1 MSQPFRLNRGG
12 RIDRGAPIRFTF
24 DGRPIDAYR
33 GDTVASALLANGV
46 SLIGRSFKYHRPRGV
61 MAAGS
66 EDPNA
71 FVQLGHGARTQPN
84 RLATVTPASPGLA
97 VRHVNAWPSLEYDV
111 MSALGLAAP
120 FIPAGF
126 YYKTL
131 MWPRRFWP
139 LYEHVLRHAAGLGH
153 APGEPDPDRYDHVHA
168 HCEVLVVGAGPA
180 GLAAARSAAR
190 SGARVI
196 LADEQAEPG
205 GSLLASSDR
214 VDGLS
219 GPDWAD
225 ATAAELGAAP
235 GVTVL
240 PNTTAFG
247 LYESNLVV
255 LVERLFP
262 DRPDAAG
269 SERGAR
275 LWRVLPK
282 QIVLASGAHERPL
295 LFANND
301 RPGVMLAGA
310 ISTYVRRYA
319 VAPGSRAVLF
329 TNNDAAYR
337 AALDLTDAGV
347 PVAAIADVRRE
358 TDGDLPAEARAQGI
372 PVYPGAVVRR
382 AHGRGRVTAA
392 ELCSL
397 DGAPLGTVECDLL
410 GVSGGF
416 APALHLHA
424 QAGGRTVW
432 DRTLAAFVPRSS
444 NGIHPAGAVAGQP
457 GLAAALRQGTAA
469 GASAAAAAG
478 YSNSESRLEPSPSG
492 RGQGEGPKVDSAAAE
507 APDMALQPYWLPPGQ
522 LARLKP
528 QFVDLHEDVTIDD
541 LRLSLRE
548 GFESIEH
555 VKRYTTLGMGPDQG
569 KLANSLATGVIA
581 ELLGR
586 DPASVGTPRHRPAYT
601 PVSFGAIAGRH
612 VGPLADPVRET
623 PMQAWHEA
631 AGARF
636 EDVGQWRRAW
646 YYPQPGES
654 MHDAVARECLAVRHR
669 VGILDYSTLGK
680 IEVTG
685 PAAGEFLDR
694 VYTNAWKRLRPGRC
708 RYGLMLGE
716 DGMIMDDG
724 VTARLDAERYLMFTS
739 TSNAAPV
746 LAWLEQWLQTEWPD
760 LRVYLT
766 SVSEQWS
773 NIALAGPRSRD
784 VLTAVGTDI
793 PLAREDFPFMTFRE
807 GQVAGVP
814 GRVFRI
820 SFSGELSYE
829 INVAADRARHV
840 WEALV
845 DAGRPFGITPYGTE
859 TMHVLRAEK
868 GFIIVGQETDG
879 SVTPDDV
886 GLGRLLSR
894 RKDFLGRR
902 SLQRPDSL
910 RPDRKQ
916 LVGLLSDDPN
926 QVLPEGGAVVDD
938 PGRQRSLPMRGHVT
952 SSYYSP
958 VLGRSIALAMVAGG
972 RAALGER
979 LYVATLDDRWLPAR
993 SCNPVF
999 YDPQGARQHV

>member
-1 MSQPFRLNRGG
+1 MSQPFRLSHGG
-12 RIDRGAPIRFTF
+12 RIDRDAPLQFTF

-46 SLIGRSFKYHRPRGV
+46 TLVGRSFKYHRPRGIV
-61 MAAGS
+61 SAGA

-71 FVQLGHGARTQPN
+71 FVQLGHGARTLPN
-84 RLATVTPASPGLA
+84 RLATVSAASSGLK
-97 VRHVNAWPSLEYDV
+97 VRHVNAWPTLEFDV
-111 MSALGLAAP
+111 MSAVGLVAP

-139 LYEHVLRHAAGLGH
+139 LYEHFLRHAAGLGH
-153 APGEPDPDRYDHVHA
+153 APDAPDPDRYDHVHA
-168 HCEVLVVGAGPA
+168 HCDVLVIGAGPA
-180 GLAAARSAAR
+180 GLAAARAAAHA
-190 SGARVI
+190 GARVI
-196 LADEQAEPG
+196 LADEQLELG
-205 GSLLASSDR
+205 GSLLASPARRRRPAWTRMGRRNVASE
-214 VDGLS
+214 L
-219 GPDWAD
+219 
-225 ATAAELGAAP
+225 AAMSS
-235 GVTVL
+235 VTLL

-247 LYESNLVV
+247 LYESNLV
-255 LVERLFP
+255 LLAERLITDQP
-262 DRPDAAG
+262 DDAG
-269 SERGAR
+269 SESGAR
-275 LWRVLPK
+275 VWRVLPK
-282 QIVLASGAHERPL
+282 QIVLATGAHERPL

-310 ISTYVRRYA
+310 ISTYIHRYA

-329 TNNDAAYR
+329 TNNDSAYR
-337 AALDLTDAGV
+337 TALDLADAGV
-347 PVAAIADVRRE
+347 AVAAIADVRRD

-372 PVYPGAVVRR
+372 PVRLGSVVRH
-382 AHGRGRVTAA
+382 AHGGRRVAAA

-424 QAGGRTVW
+424 QAKGPTEW
-432 DRTLAAFVPRSS
+432 DPALAAFAPQPG
-444 NGIHPAGAVAGQP
+444 NGIHPAGAVAGELE
-457 GLAAALRQGTAA
+457 LAAALRQGTQA
-469 GASAAAAAG
+469 GSAAAAAAG
-478 YSNSESRLEPSPSG
+478 CSNDNKGAAPRAS
-492 RGQGEGPKVDSAAAE
+492 DSAQ
-507 APDMALQPYWLPPGQ
+507 APIQPYWLPPGD
-522 LARLKP
+522 LARAKP
-528 QFVDLHEDVTIDD
+528 QFVDLHEDVTLDD

-548 GFESIEH
+548 GYESIEH
-555 VKRYTTLGMGPDQG
+555 IKRYTTLGMGPDQG
-569 KLANSLATGVIA
+569 KLSNPLATGVIA
-581 ELLGR
+581 QLLDR
-586 DPASVGTPRHRPAYT
+586 DPASVGTPRHRPAYS
-601 PVSFGAIAGRH
+601 PVSIGAIAGRH
-612 VGPLADPVRET
+612 IGSLADPVRVT
-623 PMQAWHEA
+623 PMQEWHEA

-636 EDVGQWRRAW
+636 ENVGQWRRAW

-654 MHDAVARECLAVRHR
+654 MHQAVARECLAVRHR

-685 PAAGEFLDR
+685 PDAGEFLDR
-694 VYTNAWKRLRPGRC
+694 VYTNSWKRLRPGRC

-716 DGMIMDDG
+716 DGMIFDDG
-724 VTARLDAERYLMFTS
+724 VTARLDHQRYLMFTS

-766 SVSEQWS
+766 SVSEHWS
-773 NIALAGPRSRD
+773 NIALAGPRSRK
-784 VLTAVGTDI
+784 VLAAAGTDI
-793 PLAREDFPFMTFRE
+793 PLARDDFPFMTFRE
-807 GQVAGVP
+807 GHVAGVP
-814 GRVFRI
+814 ARVFRI

-879 SVTPDDV
+879 SVTPGDV

-894 RKDFLGRR
+894 RKDFLGKR
-902 SLQRPDSL
+902 SLNRPDTRRL
-910 RPDRKQ
+910 DRKK
-916 LVGLLSDDPN
+916 LIGLLSDDPA
-926 QVLPEGGAVVDD
+926 QVLPEGGAVVDI
-938 PGRQRSLPMRGHVT
+938 PGFERPLPMRGHVT

-958 VLGRSIALAMVAGG
+958 TLGRSIALAMVAGG
-972 RAALGER
+972 AGHGER
-979 LYVATLDDRWLPAR
+979 LYVATLDDDRWLPAR
-993 SCNPVF
+993 SCHPVF
-999 YDPQGARQHV
+999 YDPHGARQHV

>member
-1 MSQPFRLNRGG
+1 MSQPFRLNHGG
-12 RIDRGAPIRFTF
+12 RIDRDTPLQFTF
-24 DGRPIDAYR
+24 DGRPIDAFR

-46 SLIGRSFKYHRPRGV
+46 TLVGRSFKYHRPRGIV
-61 MAAGS
+61 SAGA

-71 FVQLGHGARTQPN
+71 FVQLGHGARTLPN
-84 RLATVTPASPGLA
+84 RLATVTPATPGLK
-97 VRHVNAWPSLEYDV
+97 VRHVNAWPTLEYDL
-111 MSALGLAAP
+111 MSALGLVAP

-139 LYEHVLRHAAGLGH
+139 LYEHFLRHAAGLGH
-153 APGEPDPDRYDHVHA
+153 APTDADPDRYDHVHA
-168 HCEVLVVGAGPA
+168 HCDVLVVGAGPA
-180 GLAAARSAAR
+180 GLAAARAAAH

-196 LADEQAEPG
+196 LADEQAEAG
-205 GSLLASSDR
+205 GNLLASR
-214 VDGLS
+214 EHVDGLP
-219 GPDWAD
+219 GPEWAD
-225 ATAAELGAAP
+225 TAVAELKSAS

-247 LYESNLVV
+247 LYESNLV
-255 LVERLFP
+255 LLAERLRTDQP
-262 DRPDAAG
+262 DDAG
-269 SERGAR
+269 SESGAR
-275 LWRVLPK
+275 VWRVLPK
-282 QIVLASGAHERPL
+282 RIVLATGAHERPL

-301 RPGVMLAGA
+301 RPGVMLAAA
-310 ISTYVRRYA
+310 ISSYLNRYA
-319 VAPGSRAVLF
+319 VAPGSRALLF

-337 AALDLTDAGV
+337 TALDLADAEV
-347 PVAAIADVRRE
+347 LVAAIADVRRDA
-358 TDGDLPAEARAQGI
+358 DGDLPAEARARGI
-372 PVYPGAVVRR
+372 PIHAGAVVRR
-382 AHGRGRVTAA
+382 AHGRGRVAAA

-397 DGAPLGTVECDLL
+397 DGAPLGAVECDLL

-424 QAGGRTVW
+424 QAGGPTEW
-432 DRTLAAFVPRSS
+432 DPALAAFAPRPG
-444 NGIHPAGAVAGQP
+444 NGIHPAGAVAGELE
-457 GLAAALRQGTAA
+457 LAGALRQGTQA
-469 GASAAAAAG
+469 GSAAAAAAG
-478 YSNSESRLEPSPSG
+478 YSDGSDPEVPRAS
-492 RGQGEGPKVDSAAAE
+492 DSTQASI
-507 APDMALQPYWLPPGQ
+507 QPYWLPPGD
-522 LARLKP
+522 LARAKP
-528 QFVDLHEDVTIDD
+528 QFVDLHEDVTLDD

-569 KLANSLATGVIA
+569 KLANPLATGVIA
-581 ELLGR
+581 QLLGR
-586 DPASVGTPRHRPAYT
+586 DPASVGTPRHRPAYS
-601 PVSFGAIAGRH
+601 PVSLGAIAGRH
-612 VGPLADPVRET
+612 IGPLADPVRVT
-623 PMQAWHEA
+623 PMQEWHEA

-636 EDVGQWRRAW
+636 ENVGQWRRAW

-654 MHDAVARECLAVRHR
+654 MHQAVARECLAVRNR

-685 PAAGEFLDR
+685 PDAGEFLDR

-716 DGMIMDDG
+716 DGMIFDDG
-724 VTARLDAERYLMFTS
+724 VTARLDDQRYLMFTS
-739 TSNAAPV
+739 TANAAPV
-746 LAWLEQWLQTEWPD
+746 LAWLEQWLQTEWPH

-766 SVSEQWS
+766 SVSEHWS

-784 VLTAVGTDI
+784 VLAAAGTDI
-793 PLAREDFPFMTFRE
+793 PLARRDFPFMTFRE
-807 GQVAGVP
+807 GHVAGVTA
-814 GRVFRI
+814 RVFRI

-829 INVAADRARHV
+829 INIPADRARHV

-879 SVTPDDV
+879 SVTPGDV

-894 RKDFLGRR
+894 RKDFLGKR
-902 SLQRPDSL
+902 SLSRPDSV

-916 LVGLLSDDPN
+916 LVGLLTDDPN
-926 QVLPEGGAVVDD
+926 QVLPEGGHVVDA
-938 PGRQRSLPMRGHVT
+938 PGPRRPLPMRGHVT
-952 SSYYSP
+952 SSYLSP
-958 VLGRSIALAMVAGG
+958 ILGRSIALAMVTGG

-979 LYVATLDDRWLPAR
+979 LYVATLDDDRWLPAR
-993 SCNPVF
+993 SCHPVF

>member
-1 MSQPFRLNRGG
+1 MSQPFRLSHGG
-12 RIDRGAPIRFTF
+12 RIDRDAHFQFAF
-24 DGRPIDAYR
+24 DGCPIDAFH

-46 SLIGRSFKYHRPRGV
+46 PLIGRSFKYHRPRGV
-61 MAAGS
+61 VAAGA

-71 FVQLGHGARTQPN
+71 FIQLGHGARTLPN
-84 RLATVTPASPGLA
+84 RLATVTPATPGLK
-97 VRHVNAWPSLEYDV
+97 VRHVNAWPSLEYDL
-111 MSALGLAAP
+111 MSALGLVAP

-131 MWPRRFWP
+131 MWPRRLWP

-153 APGEPDPDRYDHVHA
+153 APTDPDPDRYDHVHA
-168 HCEVLVVGAGPA
+168 HCDVLVVGAGPA
-180 GLAAARSAAR
+180 GLAAARAAAR

-196 LADEQAEPG
+196 LADEQPELG
-205 GSLLASSDR
+205 GSLLASHER
-214 VDGLS
+214 VDGMR
-219 GPDWAD
+219 GPEWAD
-225 ATAAELGAAP
+225 ATAIELAATP
-235 GVTVL
+235 NVTLL

-247 LYESNLVV
+247 LYESNLV
-255 LVERLFP
+255 LLAERLITDQP
-262 DRPDAAG
+262 DDAG
-269 SERGAR
+269 SESGAR
-275 LWRVLPK
+275 VWRVLPR
-282 QIVLASGAHERPL
+282 QIVLATGAHERPL

-301 RPGVMLAGA
+301 RPGVMLASA
-310 ISTYVRRYA
+310 ISTYIHRYA

-329 TNNDAAYR
+329 TNNDSAYR
-337 AALDLTDAGV
+337 TALDLTDAGV
-347 PVAAIADVRRE
+347 PVAAIADVR
-358 TDGDLPAEARAQGI
+358 TDPDADLPAEARAQGI
-372 PVYPGAVVRR
+372 PIHAGAVVRR
-382 AHGRGRVTAA
+382 AHGRGRVAAA

-424 QAGGRTVW
+424 QAGGSMDW
-432 DRTLAAFVPRSS
+432 DPALAAFAPTTS
-444 NGIHPAGAVAGQP
+444 NDIHPAGAVTGEL
-457 GLAAALRQGTAA
+457 GLAAALRQGTSA
-469 GASAAAAAG
+469 GAAAALAAG
-478 YSNSESRLEPSPSG
+478 CTNGAESATPRAGESPY
-492 RGQGEGPKVDSAAAE
+492 
-507 APDMALQPYWLPPGQ
+507 APVQPYWLPPGD
-522 LARLKP
+522 LSRIKP

-555 VKRYTTLGMGPDQG
+555 IKRYTTLGMGPDQG

-581 ELLGR
+581 ELLGQ
-586 DPASVGTPRHRPAYT
+586 DPATVGTPRYRPAYT
-601 PVSFGAIAGRH
+601 PVSLGSIAGRH
-612 VGPLADPVRET
+612 IGPLADPVRVT

-636 EDVGQWRRAW
+636 ENVGQWRRAW

-654 MHDAVARECLAVRHR
+654 MHEAVARECLAVRNR
-669 VGILDYSTLGK
+669 VGLLDYSTLGK
-680 IEVTG
+680 IAVTG
-685 PAAGEFLDR
+685 PDAGEFLDR

-716 DGMIMDDG
+716 DGMILDDG
-724 VTARLDAERYLMFTS
+724 VTARLDDRRYLMFTS

-766 SVSEQWS
+766 SVSEHWS

-807 GQVAGVP
+807 GHVAGVP
-814 GRVFRI
+814 ARVFRI

-829 INVAADRARHV
+829 INVPADRARHV
-840 WEALV
+840 WEALFA
-845 DAGRPFGITPYGTE
+845 AGQPFGITPYGTE

-879 SVTPDDV
+879 SMTPEDV
-886 GLGRLLSR
+886 GLGRMLSR
-894 RKDFLGRR
+894 RKDFLGKR
-902 SLQRPDSL
+902 SLSRPDSV

-916 LVGLLSDDPN
+916 LVGLLTDDPD
-926 QVLPEGGAVVDD
+926 QVLPEGGHVVNT
-938 PGRQRSLPMRGHVT
+938 PGRQRPLPMRGHVT
-952 SSYYSP
+952 SSYFSP

-979 LYVATLDDRWLPAR
+979 LYVATLDDDRWLPAR
-993 SCNPVF
+993 SCRPVF
-999 YDPQGARQHV
+999 YDPQRARQHV

>member
-1 MSQPFRLNRGG
+1 MSQPFRLNHGG
-12 RIDRGAPIRFTF
+12 RIDRDAPIQFTF
-24 DGRPIDAYR
+24 DGRPIDAFR
-33 GDTVASALLANGV
+33 GDTVAAALLANGV
-46 SLIGRSFKYHRPRGV
+46 SLVGRSFKYHRPRGIV
-61 MAAGS
+61 SAGA

-71 FVQLGHGARTQPN
+71 FVQLGHGARTLPN
-84 RLATVTPASPGLA
+84 RLATVTAATPGLK
-97 VRHVNAWPSLEYDV
+97 VRHVNAWPTLEYDV
-111 MSALGLAAP
+111 MSVFGLVAP

-131 MWPRRFWP
+131 MWPRRLWP

-153 APGEPDPDRYDHVHA
+153 APDAPDPDRYDHVHA
-168 HCEVLVVGAGPA
+168 HCDVLVVGAGPA
-180 GLAAARSAAR
+180 GLAAARAAAHT
-190 SGARVI
+190 GARVI
-196 LADEQAEPG
+196 LVDEQAQPG
-205 GSLLASSDR
+205 GSLLASRER
-214 VDGLS
+214 VDDLP

-225 ATAAELGAAP
+225 AIAAELAAAP
-235 GVTVL
+235 GVTLL

-247 LYESNLVV
+247 LYESNLV
-255 LVERLFP
+255 LLAQRLITDQP
-262 DRPDAAG
+262 DHAG
-269 SERGAR
+269 SENGAR
-275 LWRVLPK
+275 VWRVLPK
-282 QIVLASGAHERPL
+282 QIVLATGAHERPL

-319 VAPGSRAVLF
+319 VAPGSRAILF
-329 TNNDAAYR
+329 TNNDSAYR
-337 AALDLTDAGV
+337 TALDLTDAGV
-347 PVAAIADVRRE
+347 PVAAIADVR
-358 TDGDLPAEARAQGI
+358 TDPDGDLPSEARAQGI
-372 PVYPGAVVRR
+372 PVHAGAVVRH
-382 AHGRGRVTAA
+382 AHGGRRVAAA

-424 QAGGRTVW
+424 QVRGPSEW
-432 DRTLAAFVPRSS
+432 DPMLAAFVPRGAR
-444 NGIHPAGAVAGQP
+444 GIHPAGAVAGQL
-457 GLAAALRQGTAA
+457 GLADALRQGTQA
-469 GASAAAAAG
+469 GSAAAAAVG
-478 YSNSESRLEPSPSG
+478 CSNGSEPEVSQAS
-492 RGQGEGPKVDSAAAE
+492 DSAQ
-507 APDMALQPYWLPPGQ
+507 APIQPYWLPPGD
-522 LARLKP
+522 LARAKP
-528 QFVDLHEDVTIDD
+528 QFVDLHEDVTLDD

-548 GFESIEH
+548 GYESIEH

-569 KLANSLATGVIA
+569 KLANPLATGVIA

-586 DPASVGTPRHRPAYT
+586 DPASVGTPRHRPAYS
-601 PVSFGAIAGRH
+601 PVSLGAIAGRH
-612 VGPLADPVRET
+612 IGPLADPVRLT
-623 PMQAWHEA
+623 PMQEWHEA
-631 AGARF
+631 AAARF
-636 EDVGQWRRAW
+636 ENVGQWRRAW
-646 YYPQPGES
+646 YYPHPGES

-685 PAAGEFLDR
+685 PDAGEFLDR

-716 DGMIMDDG
+716 DGMIFDDG
-724 VTARLDAERYLMFTS
+724 VTARLDDQRYLMFTS
-739 TSNAAPV
+739 TANAAPV

-766 SVSEQWS
+766 SVSEHWS

-784 VLTAVGTDI
+784 VLAAAGTDI

-814 GRVFRI
+814 ARVFRI

-845 DAGRPFGITPYGTE
+845 DAGRPLGITPYGTE
-859 TMHVLRAEK
+859 TLHLLRAEK

-886 GLGRLLSR
+886 SLGRLLSR
-894 RKDFLGRR
+894 RKDFLGKR
-902 SLQRPDSL
+902 SLSRPDSV

-916 LVGLLSDDPN
+916 LVGLLTDDPN
-926 QVLPEGGAVVDD
+926 QVLPEGGYVVDA
-938 PGRQRSLPMRGHVT
+938 PGPQRPLPMRGHVT
-952 SSYYSP
+952 SSYFSP
-958 VLGRSIALAMVAGG
+958 VLGHSIALAMVSGG

-979 LYVATLDDRWLPAR
+979 LHVATLDDDRWLPAR
-993 SCNPVF
+993 SCSPVF

>member
-1 MSQPFRLNRGG
+1 MSQPSRLSRGG
-12 RIDRGAPIRFTF
+12 LIDRDAPLQFTF
-24 DGRPIDAYR
+24 DGRPIDACR

-46 SLIGRSFKYHRPRGV
+46 TLVGRSFKYHRPRGIV
-61 MAAGS
+61 AAGS

-71 FVQLGHGARTQPN
+71 FVQLGQGARTLPN
-84 RLATVTPASPGLA
+84 RLATVTPATPGLK
-97 VRHVNAWPSLEYDV
+97 VRSVNAWPSLEYDL
-111 MSALGLAAP
+111 MSALGLVAP

-131 MWPRRFWP
+131 MWPRRLWP

-153 APGEPDPDRYDHVHA
+153 APTEPDPDRYDHVHA
-168 HCEVLVVGAGPA
+168 HCDVLVVGAGPA
-180 GLAAARSAAR
+180 GLAAARTAAQ

-196 LADEQAEPG
+196 LADEQAEAG
-205 GSLLASSDR
+205 GGLLSTAER
-214 VDGLS
+214 VDRL
-219 GPDWAD
+219 PAPQWAV
-225 ATAAELGAAP
+225 AAAAELSAVP

-247 LYESNLVV
+247 LYEGNLV
-255 LVERLFP
+255 LLAERLIS
-262 DRPDAAG
+262 DSPDAAG
-269 SERGAR
+269 AERGAR
-275 LWRVLPK
+275 VWRVVPK
-282 QIVLASGAHERPL
+282 QIVLATGAHERPL

-301 RPGVMLAGA
+301 RPGVMLSSA
-310 ISTYVRRYA
+310 ISTYVNRYA

-329 TNNDAAYR
+329 TNNDSAYR
-337 AALDLTDAGV
+337 TALDLADAGL
-347 PVAAIADVRRE
+347 PVAAIADVRGDL
-358 TDGDLPAEARAQGI
+358 DGDLPAEARAQGI
-372 PVYPGAVVRR
+372 PIHAGAVVRR
-382 AHGRGRVTAA
+382 AHGRGRVAAA

-424 QAGGRTVW
+424 QAGGSMDW
-432 DRTLAAFVPRSS
+432 DPAIAAFAPTTS
-444 NGIHPAGAVAGQP
+444 NDIHPAGAVTGEL
-457 GLAAALRQGTAA
+457 GLAAALRQGTSAGAAASLAA
-469 GASAAAAAG
+469 GCTNGAESAAPRA
-478 YSNSESRLEPSPSG
+478 SESPY
-492 RGQGEGPKVDSAAAE
+492 
-507 APDMALQPYWLPPGQ
+507 APVQPHWLPPGD
-522 LARLKP
+522 LARIKP

-555 VKRYTTLGMGPDQG
+555 IKRYTTLGMGPDQG

-581 ELLGR
+581 ELLGQ
-586 DPASVGTPRHRPAYT
+586 DPASVGTPRYRPAYT
-601 PVSFGAIAGRH
+601 PVSLGSIAGRH
-612 VGPLADPVRET
+612 IGPLADPVRVT

-636 EDVGQWRRAW
+636 ENVGQWRRAW
-646 YYPQPGES
+646 YYPHPGES
-654 MHDAVARECLAVRHR
+654 MHEAVARECLAVRNR

-680 IEVTG
+680 IEITG
-685 PAAGEFLDR
+685 PDAGEFLDR
-694 VYTNAWKRLRPGRC
+694 VSTNAWKRLRPGRC

-716 DGMIMDDG
+716 DGMILDDG
-724 VTARLDAERYLMFTS
+724 VTARLDDQRYLMFTS
-739 TSNAAPV
+739 TSNAATV
-746 LAWLEQWLQTEWPD
+746 LAWIEQWLQTEWPD

-784 VLTAVGTDI
+784 VLDAAGTDI
-793 PLAREDFPFMTFRE
+793 PLGRDDFPFMNFRQ
-807 GQVAGVP
+807 GTVAGIP
-814 GRVFRI
+814 ARVFRV

-829 INVAADRARHV
+829 INIAADRALHV
-840 WEALV
+840 WKALV

-879 SVTPDDV
+879 SVTPVDV

-894 RKDFLGRR
+894 RKDFLGKR
-902 SLQRPDSL
+902 SLSRPDSV

-916 LVGLLSDDPN
+916 LVGLLTDDPD
-926 QVLPEGGAVVDD
+926 QVLPEGGHVVDA
-938 PGRQRSLPMRGHVT
+938 PSHQRPLPMRGHVT
-952 SSYYSP
+952 SSYFSP

-979 LYVATLDDRWLPAR
+979 LYVATLDDEHWLPAR

-999 YDPQGARQHV
+999 YDPEGARQHV

>member
-12 RIDRGAPIRFTF
+12 RIDRDALLQFTF
-24 DGRPIDAYR
+24 DGRAIGAYH

-46 SLIGRSFKYHRPRGV
+46 SLIGRSFKYHRPRGIV
-61 MAAGS
+61 AAGA

-71 FVQLGHGARTQPN
+71 FVQLGHGARTLPN
-84 RLATVTPASPGLA
+84 RLATVTPATAGLN
-97 VRHVNAWPSLEYDV
+97 VRHVNAWPSLDYDV
-111 MSALGLAAP
+111 MSALGLVAP

-153 APGEPDPDRYDHVHA
+153 APTEPDPDRYDHVHA
-168 HCEVLVVGAGPA
+168 HCDVLVVGAGPA
-180 GLAAARSAAR
+180 GLAAARAAAHR
-190 SGARVI
+190 GARVI
-196 LADEQAEPG
+196 LVDEQAELG
-205 GSLLASSDR
+205 GGLLATAER
-214 VDGLS
+214 VDGLP
-219 GPDWAD
+219 GPQWAE
-225 ATAAELGAAP
+225 AAAAELASIP
-235 GVTVL
+235 SVTVL

-247 LYESNLVV
+247 LYESNLV
-255 LVERLFP
+255 LLSERLIT
-262 DRPDAAG
+262 DESDAAG
-269 SERGAR
+269 TEGGAR
-275 LWRVLPK
+275 VWRVLPK

-310 ISTYVRRYA
+310 IKTYVRRFA
-319 VAPGSRAVLF
+319 VAPGSRAVFF
-329 TNNDAAYR
+329 TNNDSAYR
-337 AALDLTDAGV
+337 SALDLADAGI
-347 PVAAIADVRRE
+347 PVAAIADVRSDP
-358 TDGDLPAEARAQGI
+358 DGDLPAEARAQGI
-372 PVYPGAVVRR
+372 PIHAGAVVRQ
-382 AHGRGRVTAA
+382 AHGRRRVAAA

-424 QAGGRTVW
+424 QAGGRMIW
-432 DRTLAAFVPRSS
+432 DPALAAFVPLPSH
-444 NGIHPAGAVAGQP
+444 GIHPAGAVAGQLR
-457 GLAAALRQGTAA
+457 LAAALTQGARA
-469 GASAAAAAG
+469 GAAAAVAAG
-478 YSNSESRLEPSPSG
+478 CPNGGDLSTPETA
-492 RGQGEGPKVDSAAAE
+492 D
-507 APDMALQPYWLPPGQ
+507 APQADLQPYWLPPGE
-522 LARLKP
+522 LGRTKP
-528 QFVDLHEDVTIDD
+528 QFVDLHEDVTLDD

-569 KLANSLATGVIA
+569 KLSNSLGIGVIA
-581 ELLGR
+581 ELLGN
-586 DPASVGTPRHRPAYT
+586 DPASVGTPRYRPAYT
-601 PVSFGAIAGRH
+601 PVSLGAIAGRH
-612 VGPLADPVRET
+612 VGPLADPVRVT
-623 PMQAWHEA
+623 PMQEWHEA

-636 EDVGQWRRAW
+636 ENVGQWRRAW

-654 MHDAVARECLAVRHR
+654 MHEAVARECLAVRRR

-685 PAAGEFLDR
+685 PDAGEFLDR

-716 DGMIMDDG
+716 DGMILDDG
-724 VTARLDAERYLMFTS
+724 VTARLAEQRYLMFTS
-739 TSNAAPV
+739 TSGAATV
-746 LAWLEQWLQTEWPD
+746 LDWLEQWLQTEWTD

-773 NIALAGPRSRD
+773 NIALAGPRSRE
-784 VLTAVGTDI
+784 VLAAVGTDI
-793 PLAREDFPFMTFRE
+793 PLDREAFPFMSFRE
-807 GQVAGVP
+807 GHVAGVP
-814 GRVFRI
+814 ARVFRI

-829 INVAADRARHV
+829 INVPADRARHV
-840 WEALV
+840 WEALI
-845 DAGRPFGITPYGTE
+845 DHGRPFGITPYGTE
-859 TMHVLRAEK
+859 TMHLLRAEK

-902 SLQRPDSL
+902 SLLRPDSL

-916 LVGLLSDDPN
+916 LVGLLSDDPA
-926 QVLPEGGAVVDD
+926 QVLPEGSAVVDA
-938 PGRQRSLPMRGHVT
+938 PGPRRPLPMRGHVT
-952 SSYYSP
+952 SSYFSP
-958 VLGRSIALAMVAGG
+958 VLGRSIALALVSGG

-979 LYVATLDDRWLPAR
+979 LYVANLYDRWLPAR

-999 YDPQGARQHV
+999 YDPENARQHV

>member
-1 MSQPFRLNRGG
+1 MSQPFRLAHGG
-12 RIDRGAPIRFTF
+12 RIDRDAPLQFTF
-24 DGRPIDAYR
+24 DGRPIDAYH

-46 SLIGRSFKYHRPRGV
+46 FLVGRSFKYHRPRGIV
-61 MAAGS
+61 SAGA

-71 FVQLGHGARTQPN
+71 FIQLGHGARTLPN
-84 RLATVTPASPGLA
+84 RLATVTPATPGLS
-97 VRHVNAWPSLEYDV
+97 VRHVNAWPNLDFDL
-111 MSALGLAAP
+111 MSAFGLVAP

-131 MWPRRFWP
+131 MWPRRLWP
-139 LYEHVLRHAAGLGH
+139 LYEHFLRHAAGLGH
-153 APGEPDPDRYDHVHA
+153 APNAPDPDRYDHVHA
-168 HCEVLVVGAGPA
+168 HCDVLVVGAGPA
-180 GLAAARSAAR
+180 GLAAARTAAQT
-190 SGARVI
+190 GARVI
-196 LADEQAEPG
+196 LADEQLESG
-205 GSLLASSDR
+205 GSLLASPER
-214 VDGLS
+214 VDGMH

-225 ATAAELGAAP
+225 ATATELAAAP
-235 GVTVL
+235 NVTLL

-247 LYESNLVV
+247 LYESNLV
-255 LVERLFP
+255 LLAERLTADPP
-262 DRPDAAG
+262 DDAG
-269 SERGAR
+269 SESGAR
-275 LWRVLPK
+275 VWRVLPK
-282 QIVLASGAHERPL
+282 QIVLATGAHERPL

-310 ISTYVRRYA
+310 IATYVRRYA
-319 VAPGSRAVLF
+319 VVPGPRAVLF
-329 TNNDAAYR
+329 TNNDSAYR
-337 AALDLTDAGV
+337 TALDLTDAGV
-347 PVAAIADVRRE
+347 QLAAIADIRS
-358 TDGDLPAEARAQGI
+358 DPGGNLPAAARAQGI
-372 PVYPGAVVRR
+372 PIHAGAVVRQ
-382 AHGRGRVTAA
+382 AHGRGRVAAA

-424 QAGGRTVW
+424 QAGGPSEW
-432 DRTLAAFVPRSS
+432 DPTLAAFAPRPG
-444 NGIHPAGAVAGQP
+444 NGIHPAGAVAGQLDLS
-457 GLAAALRQGTAA
+457 GTLNQGTQA
-469 GASAAAAAG
+469 GAAAAAAAG
-478 YSNSESRLEPSPSG
+478 YSNASDPQAPQAS
-492 RGQGEGPKVDSAAAE
+492 DSTH
-507 APDMALQPYWLPPGQ
+507 APLQPYWLPPGD
-522 LARLKP
+522 LARTKP
-528 QFVDLHEDVTIDD
+528 QFVDLHEDVTLDD

-569 KLANSLATGVIA
+569 KLANPLATGVIA

-586 DPASVGTPRHRPAYT
+586 DPASVGTPRHRPAYS
-601 PVSFGAIAGRH
+601 PVSMGAIAGRH
-612 VGPLADPVRET
+612 IGPLADPVRVT
-623 PMQAWHEA
+623 PMQQWHEA

-636 EDVGQWRRAW
+636 ENVGQWRRAW
-646 YYPQPGES
+646 YYPHPGES
-654 MHDAVARECLAVRHR
+654 MHEAVARECLAVRHR

-680 IEVTG
+680 IEITG
-685 PAAGEFLDR
+685 PDAGEFLDR

-716 DGMIMDDG
+716 DGMIFDDG
-724 VTARLDAERYLMFTS
+724 VTARLDDQRYFMFTS

-766 SVSEQWS
+766 SVSEHWS

-784 VLTAVGTDI
+784 VLAAVGTDI
-793 PLAREDFPFMTFRE
+793 PLASQDFPFMTFRE
-807 GQVAGVP
+807 GHVAGVP
-814 GRVFRI
+814 ARVFRI

-829 INVAADRARHV
+829 INVAADRALHV

-845 DAGRPFGITPYGTE
+845 AAGRPFGITPYGIE

-894 RKDFLGRR
+894 RKDFLGKR
-902 SLQRPDSL
+902 SLSRPDSV

-916 LVGLLSDDPN
+916 LVGLLTDDPA
-926 QVLPEGGAVVDD
+926 QVLPEGGHVVDV
-938 PGRQRSLPMRGHVT
+938 PSRRRPLPMRGHVT
-952 SSYYSP
+952 SSYHSP
-958 VLGRSIALAMVAGG
+958 VLGRSIALAMVSGG

-979 LYVATLDDRWLPAR
+979 IYVATLDDDRWLPAR

-999 YDPQGARQHV
+999 FDPEGARQHV